1 MDLLILLLQLA
12 WTFFIIGLF
21 TFGGG
26 YAMLSLIQNE
36 VVTKEH
42 WMTSQEFTDMIAVSQ
57 MTPGP
62 IGINAATYAGFT
74 AVQNA
79 GYSYE
84 WCIVGSVLASMS
96 VVWLPFILMLM
107 ISHYLIKNKESYVV
121 KSIFGGL
128 RPAIVGLIAA
138 AALVLM
144 TEENF
149 GNPKTDIYQFVVS
162 VVLFVAAFIATRF
175 FKTNILLVLAAGA
188 LAGIICYY

>member
-1 MDLLILLLQLA
+1 MIFLKLFLI
-12 WTFFIIGLF
+12 FSKIGIF
-21 TFGGG
+21 NFGGG
-26 YAMLSLIQNE
+26 YAMISLIQNE

-42 WMTSQEFTDMIAVSQ
+42 WMTPQEFTDMIAVSQ

-84 WCIVGSVLASMS
+84 WCIVGSVLASLS
-96 VVWLPFILMLM
+96 VVWLPFTLMLM

-149 GNPKTDIYQFVVS
+149 GNPKTDLYQFVVS
-162 VVLFVAAFIATRF
+162 VVLFAAAFVATRF
-175 FKTNILLVLAAGA
+175 FKTNILIVLAADA

>member
-1 MDLLILLLQLA
+1 MIFLKLFLI
-12 WTFFIIGLF
+12 FSKIGIF
-21 TFGGG
+21 NFGGG
-26 YAMLSLIQNE
+26 YAMISLIQNE

-84 WCIVGSVLASMS
+84 WCIVGSVLASLS
-96 VVWLPFILMLM
+96 VVWLPFTLMLM

-121 KSIFGGL
+121 KSVFGGL

-149 GNPKTDIYQFVVS
+149 GNPKTDLYQFVVS
-162 VVLFVAAFIATRF
+162 VVLFVAAFVATRF
-175 FKTNILLVLAAGA
+175 FKTNILIVLAAGA

>member
-1 MDLLILLLQLA
+1 MIFLKLFLI
-12 WTFFIIGLF
+12 FSKIGIF
-21 TFGGG
+21 NFGGG
-26 YAMLSLIQNE
+26 YAMISLIQNE

>member
-1 MDLLILLLQLA
+1 MIFLKLFLI
-12 WTFFIIGLF
+12 FSKIGIF
-21 TFGGG
+21 NFGGG
-26 YAMLSLIQNE
+26 YAMISLIQNE

-42 WMTSQEFTDMIAVSQ
+42 WMTPQEFTDMIAVSQ

-84 WCIVGSVLASMS
+84 WCIVGAVLASLS
-96 VVWLPFILMLM
+96 VVWLPFTLMLM

-121 KSIFGGL
+121 KSVFGGL

-149 GNPKTDIYQFVVS
+149 GNPKTDLYQFVVS

-175 FKTNILLVLAAGA
+175 FKTNILIVLAAGA

>member
-1 MDLLILLLQLA
+1 MIFLKLFLI
-12 WTFFIIGLF
+12 FSKIGIF
-21 TFGGG
+21 NFGGG
-26 YAMLSLIQNE
+26 YAMISLIQNE

-42 WMTSQEFTDMIAVSQ
+42 WMTPQEFTDMIAVSQ

-84 WCIVGSVLASMS
+84 WCIVGSVLASLS
-96 VVWLPFILMLM
+96 VVWLPFTLMLM

-149 GNPKTDIYQFVVS
+149 GNPKTDLYQFVVS
-162 VVLFVAAFIATRF
+162 VVLFAAAFVATRF

>member
-1 MDLLILLLQLA
+1 MIFLKLFLI
-12 WTFFIIGLF
+12 FSKIGIF
-21 TFGGG
+21 NFGGG
-26 YAMLSLIQNE
+26 YAMISLIQNE

-84 WCIVGSVLASMS
+84 WCIVGSVLASLS
-96 VVWLPFILMLM
+96 VVWLPFTLMLM

-149 GNPKTDIYQFVVS
+149 GNPKTDLYQFVVS
-162 VVLFVAAFIATRF
+162 IVLFVAAFVATRF
-175 FKTNILLVLAAGA
+175 FKTNILIVLAAGA

>member
-1 MDLLILLLQLA
+1 MIFLKLFLI
-12 WTFFIIGLF
+12 FSKIGIF
-21 TFGGG
+21 NFGGG
-26 YAMLSLIQNE
+26 YAMISLIQNE

-84 WCIVGSVLASMS
+84 WCIVGSVLASLS
-96 VVWLPFILMLM
+96 VVWLPFTLMLM

-149 GNPKTDIYQFVVS
+149 GNPKTDLYQFVVS
-162 VVLFVAAFIATRF
+162 VVLFVAAFTATRF
-175 FKTNILLVLAAGA
+175 FKTNILIVLAAGA

>member
-1 MDLLILLLQLA
+1 MIFLKLFLI
-12 WTFFIIGLF
+12 FSKIGIF
-21 TFGGG
+21 NFGGG
-26 YAMLSLIQNE
+26 YAMISLIQNE

-42 WMTSQEFTDMIAVSQ
+42 WMTPQEFTDMIAVSQ

-74 AVQNA
+74 AVQHA

-84 WCIVGSVLASMS
+84 WCIVGSVLASLA
-96 VVWLPFILMLM
+96 VVWLPFTLMLM

-149 GNPKTDIYQFVVS
+149 GNPKTDLYQFVVS
-162 VVLFVAAFIATRF
+162 VVLFAAAFVATRF

>member
-1 MDLLILLLQLA
+1 MIFLKLFLI
-12 WTFFIIGLF
+12 FSKIGIF
-21 TFGGG
+21 NFGGG
-26 YAMLSLIQNE
+26 YAMISLIQNE

-42 WMTSQEFTDMIAVSQ
+42 WMTPQEFTDMIAVSQ

-84 WCIVGSVLASMS
+84 WCIVGSVLASLS
-96 VVWLPFILMLM
+96 VVWLPFTLMLM

-121 KSIFGGL
+121 KSVFGGL

-149 GNPKTDIYQFVVS
+149 GNPKTDLYQFVVS
-162 VVLFVAAFIATRF
+162 IVLFAAAFIATRF

>member
-1 MDLLILLLQLA
+1 MIFLKLFLI
-12 WTFFIIGLF
+12 FSKIGIF
-21 TFGGG
+21 NFGGG
-26 YAMLSLIQNE
+26 YAMISLIQNE

-42 WMTSQEFTDMIAVSQ
+42 WMTPQEFTDMIAVSQ

-84 WCIVGSVLASMS
+84 WCIVGSVLASLS
-96 VVWLPFILMLM
+96 VVWLPFTLMLM

-149 GNPKTDIYQFVVS
+149 GNPKTDLYQFVVS
-162 VVLFVAAFIATRF
+162 VVLFVAAFVATRF
-175 FKTNILLVLAAGA
+175 FKTNILIVLAAGA

>member
-1 MDLLILLLQLA
+1 MIFLKLFLI
-12 WTFFIIGLF
+12 FSKIGIF
-21 TFGGG
+21 NFGGG
-26 YAMLSLIQNE
+26 YAMISLIQNE

-42 WMTSQEFTDMIAVSQ
+42 WMTPQEFTDMIAVSQ

-84 WCIVGSVLASMS
+84 WCIVGSVLASLS
-96 VVWLPFILMLM
+96 VVWLPFTLMLM

-121 KSIFGGL
+121 KSVFGGL

-149 GNPKTDIYQFVVS
+149 GNPKTDLYQFVVS
-162 VVLFVAAFIATRF
+162 VVLFATAFVATRF

>member
-1 MDLLILLLQLA
+1 MIFLKLFLI
-12 WTFFIIGLF
+12 FSKIGIF
-21 TFGGG
+21 NFGGG
-26 YAMLSLIQNE
+26 YAMISLIQNE

-42 WMTSQEFTDMIAVSQ
+42 WMTPQEFTDMIAVSQ

-84 WCIVGSVLASMS
+84 WCIVGSVLASLA
-96 VVWLPFILMLM
+96 VVWLPFTLMLM
-107 ISHYLIKNKESYVV
+107 ISHYLIRNKESYVV

-149 GNPKTDIYQFVVS
+149 GNPKTDLYQFVVS
-162 VVLFVAAFIATRF
+162 VALFAVAFVATRF

>member
-1 MDLLILLLQLA
+1 MIFLKLFLI
-12 WTFFIIGLF
+12 FSKIGIF
-21 TFGGG
+21 NFGGG
-26 YAMLSLIQNE
+26 YAMISLIQNE

-42 WMTSQEFTDMIAVSQ
+42 WMTPQEFTDMIAVSQ

-84 WCIVGSVLASMS
+84 WCIVGSVLASLS
-96 VVWLPFILMLM
+96 VVWLPFTLMLM

-121 KSIFGGL
+121 KSVFGGL

-149 GNPKTDIYQFVVS
+149 GNPKTDLYQFVVS
-162 VVLFVAAFIATRF
+162 VVLFVAAFVATRF
-175 FKTNILLVLAAGA
+175 FKTNILIVLAAGA

>member
-1 MDLLILLLQLA
+1 MIFLKLFLI
-12 WTFFIIGLF
+12 FSKIGIF
-21 TFGGG
+21 NFGGG
-26 YAMLSLIQNE
+26 YAMISLIQNE

-42 WMTSQEFTDMIAVSQ
+42 WMTPQEFTDMIAVSQ

-84 WCIVGSVLASMS
+84 WCIVGSVLASLS
-96 VVWLPFILMLM
+96 VVWLPFTLMLM

-121 KSIFGGL
+121 KSVFGGL

-149 GNPKTDIYQFVVS
+149 GNPKTDLYQFVVS
-162 VVLFVAAFIATRF
+162 VVLFAAAFIATRF

>member
-1 MDLLILLLQLA
+1 MIFLKLFLI
-12 WTFFIIGLF
+12 FSKIGIF
-21 TFGGG
+21 NFGGG
-26 YAMLSLIQNE
+26 YAMISLIQNE

-42 WMTSQEFTDMIAVSQ
+42 WMTPQEFTDMIAVSQ

-84 WCIVGSVLASMS
+84 WCIVGSVLASLS
-96 VVWLPFILMLM
+96 VVWLPFTLMLM

-121 KSIFGGL
+121 KLVFGGL
-128 RPAIVGLIAA
+128 RPVIVGLIAA

-149 GNPKTDIYQFVVS
+149 GNPKTDLYQFVVS
-162 VVLFVAAFIATRF
+162 VVLFAAAFVATRF
-175 FKTNILLVLAAGA
+175 FKTNILIVLAAGA

>member
-1 MDLLILLLQLA
+1 MIFLKLFLI
-12 WTFFIIGLF
+12 FSKIGIF
-21 TFGGG
+21 NFGGG
-26 YAMLSLIQNE
+26 YAMISLIQNE

-84 WCIVGSVLASMS
+84 WCIVGSVLASLS
-96 VVWLPFILMLM
+96 VVWLPFTLMLM

-121 KSIFGGL
+121 KSVFGGL

-149 GNPKTDIYQFVVS
+149 GNPKTNLYQFVVS

-175 FKTNILLVLAAGA
+175 FKTNILIVLAAGA

>member
-1 MDLLILLLQLA
+1 MIFLKLFLI
-12 WTFFIIGLF
+12 FSKIGIF
-21 TFGGG
+21 NFGGG
-26 YAMLSLIQNE
+26 YAMISLIQNE

-42 WMTSQEFTDMIAVSQ
+42 WMTPQEFTDMIAVSQ

-84 WCIVGSVLASMS
+84 WCIVGAVLASLS
-96 VVWLPFILMLM
+96 VVWLPFTLMLM

-121 KSIFGGL
+121 KSVFGGL

-149 GNPKTDIYQFVVS
+149 GNPKTDLYQFVVS
-162 VVLFVAAFIATRF
+162 VVLFAAAFVATRF
-175 FKTNILLVLAAGA
+175 FKTNILIVLAAGA

>member
-1 MDLLILLLQLA
+1 MIFLKLFLI
-12 WTFFIIGLF
+12 FSKIGIF
-21 TFGGG
+21 NFGGG
-26 YAMLSLIQNE
+26 YAMISLIQNE

-84 WCIVGSVLASMS
+84 WCIVGSVLASLS
-96 VVWLPFILMLM
+96 VVWLPFTLMLM

-149 GNPKTDIYQFVVS
+149 ANPKTDLYQFVVS

>member
-1 MDLLILLLQLA
+1 MIFLKLFLI
-12 WTFFIIGLF
+12 FSKIGIF
-21 TFGGG
+21 NFGGG
-26 YAMLSLIQNE
+26 YAMISLIQNE

-84 WCIVGSVLASMS
+84 WCIVGSVLASLS
-96 VVWLPFILMLM
+96 VVWLPFTLMLM
-107 ISHYLIKNKESYVV
+107 ISHYLIKNKENYVV

-149 GNPKTDIYQFVVS
+149 GNPKTDLYQFVVS
-162 VVLFVAAFIATRF
+162 VVLFVAAFVATRF
-175 FKTNILLVLAAGA
+175 FKTNILIVLAAGA

>member
-1 MDLLILLLQLA
+1 MIFLKLFLI
-12 WTFFIIGLF
+12 FSKIGIF
-21 TFGGG
+21 NFGGG
-26 YAMLSLIQNE
+26 YAMISLIQNE

-84 WCIVGSVLASMS
+84 WCIVGSVLASLS
-96 VVWLPFILMLM
+96 VVWLPFTLMLM
-107 ISHYLIKNKESYVV
+107 ISHYLIKNKESYAV
-121 KSIFGGL
+121 KSVFGGL

-149 GNPKTDIYQFVVS
+149 GNPKTDLYQFVVS
-162 VVLFVAAFIATRF
+162 VVLFAAAFVATRF

>member
-1 MDLLILLLQLA
+1 MIFLKLFLI
-12 WTFFIIGLF
+12 FSKIGIF
-21 TFGGG
+21 NFGGG
-26 YAMLSLIQNE
+26 YAMISLIQNE

-42 WMTSQEFTDMIAVSQ
+42 WMTPQEFTDMIAVSQ

-84 WCIVGSVLASMS
+84 WCIVGSVLASLS
-96 VVWLPFILMLM
+96 VVWLPFTLMLM

-121 KSIFGGL
+121 KSVFGGL

-149 GNPKTDIYQFVVS
+149 GNPKTDLYQFAVS
-162 VVLFVAAFIATRF
+162 VVLFAAAFIATRF
-175 FKTNILLVLAAGA
+175 FKTNILIVLAAGA

>member
-1 MDLLILLLQLA
+1 MIFLKLFLI
-12 WTFFIIGLF
+12 FSKIGIF
-21 TFGGG
+21 NFGGG
-26 YAMLSLIQNE
+26 YAMISLIQNE

-42 WMTSQEFTDMIAVSQ
+42 WMTPQEFTDMIAVSQ

-84 WCIVGSVLASMS
+84 WCIVGSVLASLA
-96 VVWLPFILMLM
+96 VVWLPFTLMLM

-149 GNPKTDIYQFVVS
+149 GNPKTDLYQFVVS
-162 VVLFVAAFIATRF
+162 VVLFAAAFVATRF

>member
-1 MDLLILLLQLA
+1 MIFLKLFLI
-12 WTFFIIGLF
+12 FSKIGIF
-21 TFGGG
+21 NFGGG
-26 YAMLSLIQNE
+26 YAMISLIQNE

-42 WMTSQEFTDMIAVSQ
+42 WMTPQEFTDMIAVSQ

-96 VVWLPFILMLM
+96 VVWLPFTLMLM

-121 KSIFGGL
+121 KSVFGGL

-149 GNPKTDIYQFVVS
+149 GNPKTDLYQFVVS
-162 VVLFVAAFIATRF
+162 VVLFAAAFVATRF

>member
-1 MDLLILLLQLA
+1 MIFLKLFLI
-12 WTFFIIGLF
+12 FSKIGIF
-21 TFGGG
+21 NFGGG
-26 YAMLSLIQNE
+26 YAMISLIQNE

-42 WMTSQEFTDMIAVSQ
+42 WMTPQEFTDMIAVSQ

-84 WCIVGSVLASMS
+84 WCIVGSVLASLS
-96 VVWLPFILMLM
+96 VVWLPFTLMLM

-121 KSIFGGL
+121 KSVFGGL

-149 GNPKTDIYQFVVS
+149 GNPKTDLYQFVVS
-162 VVLFVAAFIATRF
+162 VVLFVAAFITTRF

>member
-1 MDLLILLLQLA
+1 MIFLKLFLI
-12 WTFFIIGLF
+12 FSKIGIF
-21 TFGGG
+21 NFGGG
-26 YAMLSLIQNE
+26 YAMISLIQNE

-84 WCIVGSVLASMS
+84 WCIVGSVLASLS
-96 VVWLPFILMLM
+96 VVWLPFTLMLM

-121 KSIFGGL
+121 KSVFGGL

-149 GNPKTDIYQFVVS
+149 GNPKTDLYQFVVS

>member
-1 MDLLILLLQLA
+1 MIFLKLFLI
-12 WTFFIIGLF
+12 FSKIGIF
-21 TFGGG
+21 NFGGG
-26 YAMLSLIQNE
+26 YAMISLIQNE

-42 WMTSQEFTDMIAVSQ
+42 WMTPQEFTDMIAVSQ

-84 WCIVGSVLASMS
+84 WCIVGSVLASLS
-96 VVWLPFILMLM
+96 VVWLPFTLMLM

-138 AALVLM
+138 AAIVLM

-149 GNPKTDIYQFVVS
+149 GNPKTDLYQFVVS
-162 VVLFVAAFIATRF
+162 VVLFVAAFVATRF
-175 FKTNILLVLAAGA
+175 FKTNILIVLAAGA

>member
-1 MDLLILLLQLA
+1 MIFLKLFLI
-12 WTFFIIGLF
+12 FSKIGIF
-21 TFGGG
+21 NFGGG
-26 YAMLSLIQNE
+26 YAMISLIQNE

-42 WMTSQEFTDMIAVSQ
+42 WMTPQEFTDMIAVSQ

-84 WCIVGSVLASMS
+84 WCIVGSVLASLA
-96 VVWLPFILMLM
+96 VVWLPFTLMLM

-149 GNPKTDIYQFVVS
+149 GNPKTNLYQFVVS
-162 VVLFVAAFIATRF
+162 VVLFAAAFVATRF

>member
-1 MDLLILLLQLA
+1 MIFLKLFLI
-12 WTFFIIGLF
+12 FSKIGIF
-21 TFGGG
+21 NFGGG
-26 YAMLSLIQNE
+26 YAMISLIQNE

-42 WMTSQEFTDMIAVSQ
+42 WMTPQEFTDMIAVSQ

-84 WCIVGSVLASMS
+84 WCIVGSVLASLS
-96 VVWLPFILMLM
+96 VVWLPFTLMLM

-121 KSIFGGL
+121 KSVFGGL

-149 GNPKTDIYQFVVS
+149 GNPKTDLYQFVVS
-162 VVLFVAAFIATRF
+162 VVLFVAAFVATRF

>member
-1 MDLLILLLQLA
+1 MIFLKLFLI
-12 WTFFIIGLF
+12 FSKIGIF
-21 TFGGG
+21 NFGGG
-26 YAMLSLIQNE
+26 YAMISLIQNE

-84 WCIVGSVLASMS
+84 WCIVGSVLASLS
-96 VVWLPFILMLM
+96 VVWLPFTLMLM

-149 GNPKTDIYQFVVS
+149 GNPKTDLYQFVVS

-175 FKTNILLVLAAGA
+175 FKTNILIVLATGA

>member
-1 MDLLILLLQLA
+1 MIFLKLFLI
-12 WTFFIIGLF
+12 FSKIGIF
-21 TFGGG
+21 NFGGG
-26 YAMLSLIQNE
+26 YAMISLIQNE

-42 WMTSQEFTDMIAVSQ
+42 WMTPQEFTDMIAVSQ

-84 WCIVGSVLASMS
+84 WCIVGSVLASLS
-96 VVWLPFILMLM
+96 VVRLPFTLMLM

-121 KSIFGGL
+121 KSVFGGL

-149 GNPKTDIYQFVVS
+149 GNPKTDLSQFVVS
-162 VVLFVAAFIATRF
+162 VVLFVAAFVATRF
-175 FKTNILLVLAAGA
+175 VKTNILILLAAGA

>member
-1 MDLLILLLQLA
+1 MIFLKLFLI
-12 WTFFIIGLF
+12 FSKIGIF
-21 TFGGG
+21 NFGGG
-26 YAMLSLIQNE
+26 YAMISLIQNE

-84 WCIVGSVLASMS
+84 WCIVGSVLASLS
-96 VVWLPFILMLM
+96 VVWLPFTLMLM
-107 ISHYLIKNKESYVV
+107 ISHYLIKNKESNVV

-149 GNPKTDIYQFVVS
+149 GNPKTDLYQFVVS
-162 VVLFVAAFIATRF
+162 IVLFVAAFVATRF
-175 FKTNILLVLAAGA
+175 FKTNILIVLAAGA